1 MKIIR
6 ASVRGFMGISEL
18 DVQLGHVN
26 VFAGPNGA
34 GKSSVIEAIL
44 LPIFGETP
52 RTSRK
57 KDWCYMIRSQHRNAE
72 IFVQVEETETS
83 QPMVADLE
91 ARINPKSNSVRA
103 MKKPDLLDRILLNPL
118 EFFSLPPKAKADLA
132 GDVRLEVEQVR
143 VALLEHGM
151 PNGPISQQVTDI
163 IVEQRIVGAEKV
175 LVDRRLQATR
185 AVPDPG
191 PEPQFVLNAQFQPS
205 PTSESIEQGRK
216 NAQQWNHAYDQRK
229 MAHINAQHQS
239 IEVERR
245 AASRRDAEKVLADVN
260 VPDEFPRQAEL
271 DSTESRTAEL
281 KGQQDQALMSLNA
294 LECHPCPECGQ
305 PYSPEAVEWN
315 KRIADLATTLQA
327 EQGPL
332 FELRNEHSEW
342 LARHREQARA
352 KTALE
357 NFDKLP
363 PLPEVVD
370 LEATLTA
377 MEDAKAQNEAC
388 SSWVLG
394 AQAYVSAKHHWDER
408 CRQHEIRSSERS
420 HWDKAVHI
428 IRDPSFK
435 TKLVADPLQKAKDRL
450 AATMSSFGMDV
461 HLEDTMDVLVDAR
474 PWWLLSASQKLRASI
489 LLADAFAHASGSRI
503 LKVDGVDMLVGQALT
518 QMLYF
523 IQQVKGDYDTVLLA
537 LATPTTAVP
546 PFMSEAQWN
555 LRWFG
560 LERGVVVN
568 QGDI

>member
-1 MKIIR
+1 MRIIR

-72 IFVQVEETETS
+72 IFVQVEETETN

-132 GDVRLEVEQVR
+132 GDVRLEPEKVR
-143 VALLEHGM
+143 AALLEHGM
-151 PNGPISQQVTDI
+151 PDGPIFQQVASI
-163 IVEQRIVGAEKV
+163 IVEQRIAGAEKV

-191 PEPQFVLNAQFQPS
+191 PEPQFVHKGGFQPAPS
-205 PTSESIEQGRK
+205 PEDIEQGRQ
-216 NAQQWNHAYDQRK
+216 NSQQWDGEYDRRHQ
-229 MAHINAQHQS
+229 AHIEAQRQGQ
-239 IEVERR
+239 EAARR
-245 AASRRDAEKVLADVN
+245 AGLRGGAEEVLARVN
-260 VPDEFPRQAEL
+260 VPDEFPRQAEM
-271 DSTESRTAEL
+271 DAAEKRTGDL
-281 KGQQDQALMSLNA
+281 KGQQDRALTSLNA
-294 LECHPCPECGQ
+294 LECHPCPTCNQ
-305 PYSPEAVEWN
+305 PYSPEAKNWN
-315 KRIADLATTLQA
+315 RIIADLATTMQA

-332 FELRNEHSEW
+332 FELRNEHSQW
-342 LARHREQARA
+342 MARHQEQGQA
-352 KTALE
+352 KITLKNLDE
-357 NFDKLP
+357 LP
-363 PLPEVVD
+363 SLSQAEGA
-370 LEATLTA
+370 EASLAA
-377 MEDAKAQNEAC
+377 MEEAKAQKLSCNT
-388 SSWVLG
+388 WVDA
-394 AQAYVSAKHHWDER
+394 AQSYVSAKRFWDQR
-408 CRQHEIRSSERS
+408 CDTHALKSSERS

-450 AATMSSFGMDV
+450 AATMSGFGMDV